1 VKKKGADLI
10 PEIEEEIQEDRAEAV
25 RDKLKEYYLEVQQAK
40 KTVAMLEEKFQ
51 KLLDMPLEDLVDELN
66 VYP

>member
-1 VKKKGADLI
+1 MKKKGADLI